1 MKEKRCVRFRVP
13 ASACANGPVA
23 RVLTVVV
30 GGSVVG
36 IAVVGVAVVILASAP
51 GQPVHLHRPRRALEN
66 GHATSLSPRNVYMC
80 TQSLASEFRQP
91 CHPLGSMN

>member
-1 MKEKRCVRFRVP
+1 M
-13 ASACANGPVA
+13 AYANGPVA

-51 GQPVHLHRPRRALEN
+51 GQPIHLQRPRQALEN
-66 GHATSLSPRNVYMC
+66 GHSFSFTVKCLHVY
-80 TQSLASEFRQP
+80 TKP
-91 CHPLGSMN
+91 GK

>member
-1 MKEKRCVRFRVP
+1 MKEKRCVRSQVP
-13 ASACANGPVA
+13 ASAYANGPVA

-36 IAVVGVAVVILASAP
+36 IAVVGVVVVILASAP
-51 GQPVHLHRPRRALEN
+51 GQPIHLQRPRQALEN
-66 GHATSLSPRNVYMC
+66 GHTLSLSPRNVYMC

-91 CHPLGSMN
+91 CHPLSSMN